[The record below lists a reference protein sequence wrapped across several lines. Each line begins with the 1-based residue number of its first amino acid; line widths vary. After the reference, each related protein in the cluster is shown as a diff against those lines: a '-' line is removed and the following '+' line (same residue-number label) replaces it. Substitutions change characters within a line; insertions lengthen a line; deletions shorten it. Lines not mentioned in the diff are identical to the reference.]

1 MNLDIKDQ
9 LGFIDLATYGS
20 QARKEVHSKVLIS
33 ATKERLFREGDIL
46 DANAVYQLLQKY
58 VKGDGDPDTDY
69 GYTSIGKFD
78 TLAEFEEQRNRGNIN
93 DDAVY
98 VIVDA
103 QKVYTEGEFINF
115 GMSDED
121 LLEFLN
127 DNLKTING
135 QSLVGTGD
143 IQVEDKVK
151 NVILTQADYDALT
164 KYDKNTI
171 YFIVDHIDTDWV
183 FGDHL
188 PIILS

>member
-1 MNLDIKDQ
+1 M
-9 LGFIDLATYGS
+9 
-20 QARKEVHSKVLIS
+20 
-33 ATKERLFREGDIL
+33 
-46 DANAVYQLLQKY
+46 
-58 VKGDGDPDTDY
+58 
-69 GYTSIGKFD
+69 
-78 TLAEFEEQRNRGNIN
+78 AEFEEQRNRGNIN

-151 NVILTQADYDALT
+151 NVILT
-164 KYDKNTI
+164 
-171 YFIVDHIDTDWV
+171 
-183 FGDHL
+183 
-188 PIILS
+188 

>member
-33 ATKERLFREGDIL
+33 ATKDRLFSVGDIL

-58 VKGDGDPDTDY
+58 VRGGGNPDTDY
-69 GYTSIGKFD
+69 GYTSIGRFD

-103 QKVYTEGEFINF
+103 QKVYTEGEFIDF

-143 IQVEDKVK
+143 IKVEDKVK
-151 NVILTQADYDALT
+151 NIILT
-164 KYDKNTI
+164 
-171 YFIVDHIDTDWV
+171 
-183 FGDHL
+183 
-188 PIILS
+188 

>member
-1 MNLDIKDQ
+1 M
-9 LGFIDLATYGS
+9 
-20 QARKEVHSKVLIS
+20 
-33 ATKERLFREGDIL
+33 
-46 DANAVYQLLQKY
+46 
-58 VKGDGDPDTDY
+58 
-69 GYTSIGKFD
+69 
-78 TLAEFEEQRNRGNIN
+78 AEFEEQRNRGNIN

-143 IQVEDKVK
+143 IQVDGKVK
-151 NVILTQADYDALT
+151 NVILT
-164 KYDKNTI
+164 
-171 YFIVDHIDTDWV
+171 
-183 FGDHL
+183 
-188 PIILS
+188 